1 MKANVLTAAFVR
13 TAPPGRHHDR
23 GGLFLQVMPSGSRQ
37 WKQRL
42 AMEGRRS
49 DYGLGGF
56 PEVSLAEAREQAA
69 RNVAEAR
76 AYRLARR
83 RGEEPPL
90 PGFERARRVTLSER
104 KGLRVGAAKQGLEV
118 PAGAAPGRLTFA
130 EAWERCIV
138 ERSAGWKN
146 PETDLRSWR
155 ADIRPANEKEKK
167 PAGHLAKLRRVL
179 VADLTADHLRDALA
193 KVPAATRKKV
203 LRRTGT
209 VLAWAKTG
217 GHVAGNVARDLTESL
232 RGLNG
237 HGPKKHRKALP
248 YPELPAFFQRLRA
261 HGTTGAAGALALVLV
276 SGLRSKE
283 GRLARWEE
291 MDLDGRVWTVPA
303 GRMKDNSQAFR
314 VPLSDAAMAVLDA
327 AGPRRSG
334 LVFSTGRG
342 GPISDK
348 ALRKVMADL
357 GTDAT
362 PHGTARS
369 SFRDWC
375 GERGVAREVAEG
387 CLAHKVGS
395 SVEQAYARSDLL
407 ERRRQVMQAWGAFCS
422 GAGAA

>member
-1 MKANVLTAAFVR
+1 MSALTAAFVR
-13 TAPPGRHHDR
+13 SAPPGRHHDR

-49 DYGLGGF
+49 DYGLGGY
-56 PEVSLAEAREQAA
+56 PDVSLAEARELAA

-104 KGLRVGAAKQGLEV
+104 KGLMVGAAKQGLEV

-130 EAWERCIV
+130 DAWERCIV

-155 ADIRPANEKEKK
+155 ADIRPANGETQ
-167 PAGHLAKLRRVL
+167 PGHLARLRRVL

-217 GHVAGNVARDLTESL
+217 GHVTVNVARDLTESL

-237 HGPKKHRKALP
+237 HGPKRHRKALP

-261 HGTTGAAGALALVLV
+261 HGTTGAAGALALVLLT
-276 SGLRSKE
+276 GLRSKE

-291 MDLDGRVWTVPA
+291 MDLGSSSRTWIVTA
-303 GRMKDNSQAFR
+303 GRMKDGQPFR
-314 VPLSDAAMAVLDA
+314 VPLSDAAVAVLDA
-327 AGPRRSG
+327 AGPRRKEG
-334 LVFSTGRG
+334 LVFTTRRG

-357 GTDAT
+357 GADAT
-362 PHGTARS
+362 PHGSARS

-375 GERGVAREVAEG
+375 GERGVAREIAEG
-387 CLAHKVGS
+387 CLSHKVGS

-407 ERRRQVMQAWGAFCS
+407 ERRREVMQAWGAFCT
-422 GAGAA
+422 GGGAA

>member
-49 DYGLGGF
+49 DYGLGGY
-56 PEVSLAEAREQAA
+56 PDVSLAEARELAA

-76 AYRLARR
+76 SYRLARR

-104 KGLRVGAAKQGLEV
+104 KGLKVGTAKQGLEV

-130 EAWERCIV
+130 DAWERCIV
-138 ERSAGWKN
+138 ERSREWKD
-146 PETDLRSWR
+146 PATSLRSWR
-155 ADIRPANEKEKK
+155 ADIRAANGTQR
-167 PAGHLAKLRRVL
+167 PGHFARLRRVP
-179 VADLTADHLRDALA
+179 VADLAVDHLRDALA
-193 KVPAATRKKV
+193 PLPAATRTKV

-217 GHVAGNVARDLTESL
+217 GHVAGNVARDLTESR

-237 HGPKKHRKALP
+237 RKAEPRKALP

-261 HGTTGAAGALALVLV
+261 HGTTGAAGALALVLLT
-276 SGLRSKE
+276 GLRSKE

-291 MDLDGRVWTVPA
+291 IDLDSRTWTVP
-303 GRMKDNSQAFR
+303 GSRMKDSSAPFR
-314 VPLSDAAMAVLDA
+314 VPLSSAAMAVLDA
-327 AGPRRSG
+327 AGPRRKEG
-334 LVFSTGRG
+334 LVFRAPRG
-342 GPISDK
+342 GPVSDK

-357 GTDAT
+357 GADAT

-407 ERRRQVMQAWGAFCS
+407 ERRREVMQRWGRHVE
-422 GAGAA
+422 GAA